1 MADNLT
7 KLLAELGGDN
17 PQNRAIAEGLQKQ
30 GVGSTKNI
38 QVQKVPVPG
47 HFEGTDEAAHY
58 VPETTTNAYVNKS
71 TGEEI
76 DPTRIGII
84 QNGTGGVKGGD
95 IFFHLNADDNGNVSF
110 QPQWS
115 PRAHGYLRDNP
126 VGQAIMSIG
135 KILPVTSP
143 FFLAAS
149 AADAA
154 AHGNYG
160 AAIANLVPMGI
171 QQLVAGTDVLSQ
183 LGGEN
188 FTPLSKTAAGNIA
201 ESLGVP
207 AQVAD
212 QVGKAG
218 MAAVKAGLTGK
229 DAGEALLKSG
239 IGSLVGSG
247 ADYLKGI
254 GGDILGSL
262 NGGVT
267 TLFNDNVAD
276 SSGFSKDELD
286 KLGVGN
292 EMSLPDMRGDEN
304 GLGSDLTV
312 DTRADENGI
321 GGLNNQ
327 TTNTLEGK
335 DAKGLQS
342 LYEQENPGAANVDV
356 ETANTVR
363 IDGKEY
369 FLDNQGGAVTQNP
382 DGSYTRLNAREFN
395 DLGSPDVV
403 DSDGTLDTVTVTGSK
418 GVDSVKPV
426 AYDDEG
432 NLMPGY
438 ELDSEGNAVW
448 MGGGSDYVSPEGGGM
463 VDDAGGVTTIDGGD
477 GNDTITGGKTND
489 TITSGTGNDTLTGG
503 KGNDTLTGGGVKD
516 IISTVGKFLP
526 VVPAIFPPKRQG
538 GYPVETVRPVTK
550 TVTGGNDT
558 LTGGKGTD
566 TVTGG
571 GDGLTSITDGLLGKD
586 PLTGGYSFSWNKQQ
600 TKGPE
605 KGVAYGQKYYG
616 NHFSKQA
623 PDAAKTEPKETTP
636 VERLVALPSPV
647 KDQYETAVM
656 PYINEPSPTSQIQ
669 FAEGGLMALDKTTL
683 NSTFKPTMI
692 DGGIQASDITKQ
704 NLTNQVI
711 QHMRRGG
718 HVIDHKTHKDVHY
731 LASKGEPVH
740 HIVGF
745 MNHRKRMAEGG
756 ITSHSLGSYS
766 DGGHLLKGPGDGM
779 SDDIPATIADKQ
791 PARLANEEFVIPA
804 DVVSHLGNGSSESG
818 AKVLYEMMSRI
829 RKARTGNPKQGKQID
844 PHKLLPKV

>member
-1 MADNLT
+1 MAENLT

-30 GVGSTKNI
+30 GVSSTKDI
-38 QVQKVPVPG
+38 EVKKVAVPG
-47 HFEGTDEAAHY
+47 YMAGTDEASYY
-58 VPETTTNAYVNKS
+58 VPETTENAYVNKA

-76 DPTRIGII
+76 NPTRVGIYD
-84 QNGTGGVKGGD
+84 VKDGNKVQGN

-110 QPQWS
+110 APQWS
-115 PRAHGYLRDNP
+115 PRSHGFLRDNA
-126 VGQAIMSIG
+126 VGRLIMTAG
-135 KILPVTSP
+135 KIIPSP
-143 FFLAAS
+143 FQPAFVAADVADKLAHGKVMQAVAS
-149 AADAA
+149 AIP
-154 AHGNYG
+154 Y
-160 AAIANLVPMGI
+160 GI
-171 QQLVAGTDVLSQ
+171 QQLAQSAEVLQNISGNSDFVATA
-183 LGGEN
+183 
-188 FTPLSKTAAGNIA
+188 KTAAGKIA
-201 ESLGVP
+201 EAAGAPSYAADLAGK
-207 AQVAD
+207 VATS
-212 QVGKAG
+212 GIT
-218 MAAVKAGLTGK
+218 AGLTGGNV
-229 DAGEALLKSG
+229 GEAMLKAGANSLLGESKSFLQAAGDFSKMGIGGLLPEGISASDFDSKALGELGKTLEDLDVSPQDITPNWEGKGWGEIGEGEFADEIRPAFDLTGRDNIEDG
-239 IGSLVGSG
+239 IGSL
-247 ADYLKGI
+247 
-254 GGDILGSL
+254 
-262 NGGVT
+262 N
-267 TLFNDNVAD
+267 N
-276 SSGFSKDELD
+276 DELANNPF
-286 KLGVGN
+286 KA
-292 EMSLPDMRGDEN
+292 
-304 GLGSDLTV
+304 V
-312 DTRADENGI
+312 DDSGI
-321 GGLNNQ
+321 AG
-327 TTNTLEGK
+327 
-335 DAKGLQS
+335 
-342 LYEQENPGAANVDV
+342 
-356 ETANTVR
+356 
-363 IDGKEY
+363 
-369 FLDNQGGAVTQNP
+369 
-382 DGSYTRLNAREFN
+382 
-395 DLGSPDVV
+395 
-403 DSDGTLDTVTVTGSK
+403 
-418 GVDSVKPV
+418 
-426 AYDDEG
+426 
-432 NLMPGY
+432 
-438 ELDSEGNAVW
+438 LDSEYKLDGA
-448 MGGGSDYVSPEGGGM
+448 GPDYVSPPSDGDIDGTM
-463 VDDAGGVTTIDGGD
+463 VDDGGTFTVGEDGTAYIDPYEPLQLPPGAGPDEPPEEEPYLLNPDDPYSRLELPPGADPDEAKPEEPYLLNPDETVV
-477 GNDTITGGKTND
+477 GGK
-489 TITSGTGNDTLTGG
+489 GNDTLTGG

-636 VERLVALPSPV
+636 DERLVAIPSPV
-647 KDQYETAVM
+647 KDRYETAVM
-656 PYINEPSPTSQIQ
+656 PYVNEPSPTSQIQ